1 MSAPRGDRVSVSVLV
16 AAEPAVAF
24 EVFTEEIDQWWRRG
38 LKYRLGRDRSVLHI
52 EPRVGGALF
61 ETFHTGR
68 GERTQR
74 SGTVLA
80 WEPPSRLV
88 LEWRAANFR
97 EGERTE
103 VEVRFEPSPSGTRV
117 TVTHTG
123 WSAIPGDHPVRHGE
137 DVPTFVRRL
146 ALWWGGLAES
156 LRQHVAERSP
166 RGDE

>member
-24 EVFTEEIDQWWRRG
+24 EVFTAEIDQWWRRG
-38 LKYRLGRDRSVLHI
+38 LKYRVGRDRSVLHV

-61 ETFHTGR
+61 ETFHTSR

-97 EGERTE
+97 DDERTE
-103 VEVRFEPSPSGTRV
+103 VEVRFDPSPSGTLV

-123 WSAIPGDHPVRHGE
+123 WSAIPSDHPARHGE
-137 DVPTFVRRL
+137 DVPTFVRQL

-166 RGDE
+166 R